1 MLGLDAPHK
10 IEAKAS
16 IDVMSW
22 NQAIKDFLGIY
33 CEVFGTAT
41 DEGTKTLL
49 KKMDEMGVLRSSGM
63 SYN

>member
-1 MLGLDAPHK
+1 MLGLDAPHR

-22 NQAIKDFLGIY
+22 NQAIKDFIDIY
-33 CEVFGTAT
+33 RDVFGTAT

-49 KKMDEMGVLRSSGM
+49 KRIDEIGVLRASEM
-63 SYN
+63 SHN